1 MLYPSST
8 YTEPQ
13 ALPEVT
19 RMSPQAEALLRLP
32 PNACRWPV
40 GQGWCGRPMV
50 HGAYC
55 HGHHLRSR
63 NTRSMMRLVE
73 DDELANVP
81 L

>member
-1 MLYPSST
+1 MLHPSST
-8 YTEPQ
+8 WPKPP
-13 ALPEVT
+13 ALREVT

-40 GQGWCGRPMV
+40 GQGWCGRLMV

-63 NTRSMMRLVE
+63 NTRSMIRLVG
-73 DDELANVP
+73 DDEPANAP